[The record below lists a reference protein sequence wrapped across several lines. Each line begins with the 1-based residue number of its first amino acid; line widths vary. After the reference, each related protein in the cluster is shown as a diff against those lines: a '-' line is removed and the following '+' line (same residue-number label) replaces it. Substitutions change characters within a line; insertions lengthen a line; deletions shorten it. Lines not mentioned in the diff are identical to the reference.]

1 MESDIVLYGASG
13 HCKVIIELILSSDK
27 FKINSIIDDNENTKN
42 VFNYDVKHS
51 KHFEFKQDLNYF
63 ISIGN
68 NRVRKNIANRLNVNF
83 QVLIHPYSRVSPL
96 EVIIGKGSVVMVGA
110 IINPFVRIGE
120 HCIINS
126 GAIVEH
132 DCKIGN
138 FVHICPGAN
147 LAGGVEV
154 GEGTMIGIGAVIIQG
169 IKIGK
174 WAIIG
179 AGAVIANDIP
189 DYAMVVGVPGKIIKY
204 LKNEN

>member
-13 HCKVIIELILSSDK
+13 HCNAIIG
-27 FKINSIIDDNENTKN
+27 DNENTKN
-42 VFNYDVKHS
+42 VFDYDVKHS
-51 KHFEFKQDLNYF
+51 KQFDFKHDLNYF

-68 NRVRKNIANRLNVNF
+68 NRVRKKISNRLNVNF
-83 QVLIHPYSRVSPL
+83 QVLIRPYSRVSPL

-120 HCIINS
+120 QCIINS
-126 GAIVEH
+126 GVIVEH

-169 IKIGK
+169 VKIGK
-174 WAIIG
+174 WAVIG
-179 AGAVIANDIP
+179 AGAVIVNDIP

-204 LKNEN
+204 LNNEN

>member
-13 HCKVIIELILSSDK
+13 HCKVIIELILNLPK
-27 FKINSIIDDNENTKN
+27 LKINSIIDDNENTKN
-42 VFNYDVKHS
+42 VFDYDVKHS
-51 KHFEFKQDLNYF
+51 KQFEFKHDLNYF

-68 NRVRKNIANRLNVNF
+68 KKKKKKISNRLNVNF

-147 LAGGVEV
+147 LAGSVEV

-174 WAIIG
+174 WTIIG
-179 AGAVIANDIP
+179 AGAVVVNDIP

>member
-1 MESDIVLYGASG
+1 MKSDIVLYGASG
-13 HCKVIIELILSSDK
+13 HCKVIIDIIFSSDK
-27 FKINSIIDDNENTKN
+27 FKIYSIIDDNENTKN
-42 VFNYDVKHS
+42 VFNYDVIHS
-51 KHFEFKQDLNYF
+51 KQFEFKHDLNYF

-83 QVLIHPYSRVSPL
+83 PVLIHSYSRVSPL
-96 EVIIGKGSVVMVGA
+96 KVFVGKGSVIMVGA
-110 IINPFVRIGE
+110 IINPFVKIGE

-138 FVHICPGAN
+138 FVHICPGVN
-147 LAGGVEV
+147 LAGSVEV
-154 GEGTMIGIGAVIIQG
+154 GEGTMIGIGTVVIQG
-169 IKIGK
+169 VKIGK

-179 AGAVIANDIP
+179 AGAVIVNDIP
-189 DYAMVVGVPGKIIKY
+189 DYAVVVGVPGKIIKY

>member
-1 MESDIVLYGASG
+1 MESEIVLYGASG
-13 HCKVIIELILSSDK
+13 HCKVIIELLLSSDK

-51 KHFEFKQDLNYF
+51 KQFEFKHDLNYF

-83 QVLIHPYSRVSPL
+83 QVLIHPYSRVSSL
-96 EVIIGKGSVVMVGA
+96 EVIIGKGSVIMVGA

-120 HCIINS
+120 QCIINS

-132 DCKIGN
+132 DCKIGDYAH
-138 FVHICPGAN
+138 VCPGAN
-147 LAGGVEV
+147 LAGGVVV
-154 GEGTMIGIGAVIIQG
+154 GEGTMIGIGAVVIQG
-169 IKIGK
+169 IKIGR

-179 AGAVIANDIP
+179 AGAVIVNDVP
-189 DYAMVVGVPGKIIKY
+189 DFAIVVGVPGKIIKY
-204 LKNEN
+204 LENEN